1 MLIVDS
7 ALVVPMS
14 NPTRL
19 YAPWKPSTTETFIP
33 LLAALTTSL
42 AGWVLI
48 NLALHFGGAA

>member
-1 MLIVDS
+1 M
-7 ALVVPMS
+7 
-14 NPTRL
+14 TRL

-48 NLALHFGGAA
+48 HLANLYVTTGQ